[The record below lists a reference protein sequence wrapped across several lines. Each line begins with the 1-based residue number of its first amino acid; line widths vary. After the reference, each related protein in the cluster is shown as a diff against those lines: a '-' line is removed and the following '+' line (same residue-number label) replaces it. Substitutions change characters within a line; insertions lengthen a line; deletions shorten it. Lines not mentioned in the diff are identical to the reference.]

1 MLLYRCKIIFSV
13 QIFLFAEIFPT
24 RNHFDFPSLPI
35 IIMHTKTEKPNL
47 RLFGRFPVE
56 KKKIDPQNS
65 YDDYVTDIILIKS

>member
-1 MLLYRCKIIFSV
+1 MIFGV

-24 RNHFDFPSLPI
+24 RNYFDFPSLPI

-56 KKKIDPQNS
+56 KKIRPPKQ
-65 YDDYVTDIILIKS
+65 L